1 MTSTQLS
8 PTAPT
13 TTRRSLIPA
22 RLDFI
27 QSATGLPLLALF
39 VGVQMLFLSSI
50 LVCQDKGTVV
60 ASFMKEHR

>member
-27 QSATGLPLLALF
+27 QSASGLLLLALF
-39 VGVQMLFLSSI
+39 MWAHMLFVSSI
-50 LVCQDKGTVV
+50 LADCSAKTR
-60 ASFMKEHR
+60 ASWSHRP